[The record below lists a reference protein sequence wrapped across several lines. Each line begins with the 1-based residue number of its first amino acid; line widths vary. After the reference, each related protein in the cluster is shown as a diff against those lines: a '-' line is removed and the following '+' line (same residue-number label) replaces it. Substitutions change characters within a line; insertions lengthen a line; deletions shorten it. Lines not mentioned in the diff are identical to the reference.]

1 MLLICQNMLAD
12 GYRRMY
18 NVKNKKYE
26 YTGKTLFDSNI
37 KIVRREIKKI
47 EDINKLKELSRKEK
61 NRYDRIGFHEA
72 VNERISKIE
81 KYNRVIEKGVIDIH
95 ILDKLVNDVPYCD
108 RDRTKKNFSKDV
120 RVTVLKRDSSTCQL
134 CRDTSTDLICH
145 HIIPN
150 GPGTS
155 DNLIMLCGSCHVI
168 VHTLLR
174 KKGYKYYRP
183 KRMAWY

>member
-1 MLLICQNMLAD
+1 MLAD

-81 KYNRVIEKGVIDIH
+81 
-95 ILDKLVNDVPYCD
+95 
-108 RDRTKKNFSKDV
+108 
-120 RVTVLKRDSSTCQL
+120 
-134 CRDTSTDLICH
+134 
-145 HIIPN
+145 
-150 GPGTS
+150 
-155 DNLIMLCGSCHVI
+155 
-168 VHTLLR
+168 
-174 KKGYKYYRP
+174 
-183 KRMAWY
+183 